1 MYACGTHCALKIRT
15 VPIVAHGRT
24 AVFCFV
30 RKSYREFV
38 AAERGLEVG
47 RGRRGP
53 AETHGRFLNGFLAG
67 PLLPLEDGLG
77 ARGARLGVVVAE
89 RGSSS
94 DAGTGDSPKSTDDSL
109 TDFLRGS
116 LFCSKMGSMHA
127 KQLWGWSRCLLL
139 KQHLWSQPPPEGGR
153 ARRAGGVPC
162 RTYGMAGRCFRG
174 CDREILTGSASP
186 APSSIRA

>member
-24 AVFCFV
+24 VVFCFA

-67 PLLPLEDGLG
+67 SLLPLEERLG
-77 ARGARLGVVVAE
+77 AREAALGMVTMSLAE
-89 RGSSS
+89 
-94 DAGTGDSPKSTDDSL
+94 AASL
-109 TDFLRGS
+109 
-116 LFCSKMGSMHA
+116 
-127 KQLWGWSRCLLL
+127 
-139 KQHLWSQPPPEGGR
+139 E
-153 ARRAGGVPC
+153 
-162 RTYGMAGRCFRG
+162 
-174 CDREILTGSASP
+174 P
-186 APSSIRA
+186 APSRGGTGPKGGGSPLQDVWNGRSLLPRVR